1 MEEVIVLAVRLIFAI
16 ISVLIVTYLIPWLKE
31 KRLYNT
37 VKKAVEAF
45 EKLSETGVIEKNQKH
60 EKVIEYL
67 KQKGIKI
74 TKEIEI
80 FIEASVK
87 ELDALTN
94 VISGEQND

>member
-16 ISVLIVTYLIPWLKE
+16 ISVIIVTYLIPWLKE

-45 EKLSETGVIEKNQKH
+45 EKLSETGVIEKSQKH